1 MSIITR
7 TLAAV
12 TAAAVLAGC
21 GGGLEP
27 VAELEAPDTAPAT
40 AAASEVE
47 EQPAGTDAAP
57 TTAAPTVVPTTAAPT
72 TSPPEPEP
80 DEGSYGNPADWQGPL
95 GTDELTLQVVS
106 LGWQADVSAYDFFD
120 DELCAE
126 PESSFD
132 CEVLE
137 GKGVLV
143 LRYDVAR
150 TAGEPGMFLFF
161 HKLAMDNGRLV
172 DGSGLHCAGDEMIE
186 LAPGG
191 DPQTHETCF
200 VVDTA
205 EIGDQALIGLSA
217 GMFTDHYW
225 VQVPITG

>member
-1 MSIITR
+1 M
-7 TLAAV
+7 AAV

-27 VAELEAPDTAPAT
+27 VAEPEAPDTAPAT
-40 AAASEVE
+40 AASEVE
-47 EQPAGTDAAP
+47 EQPAVTAAAP

-72 TSPPEPEP
+72 ASPPEPEP
-80 DEGSYGNPADWQGPL
+80 DEGSYGNPADWRNPL

-106 LGWQADVSAYDFFD
+106 LGWQADASAYDFFD

-137 GKGVLV
+137 GKSVLV

-150 TAGEPGMFLFF
+150 TASEPGNFWFS

-172 DGSGLHCAGDEMIE
+172 DGSALHCGGDDMID

-191 DPQTHETCF
+191 DPQPHETCF

-217 GMFTDHYW
+217 GMFTDPYW